1 MLAPEWTL
9 RLTQVLRLL
18 PVLLVVV
25 LSTPA
30 WLVWPFLPTQR
41 QQFVLDM
48 VRALTAWTYGPTGTE
63 RSGSLTDTDAD
74 GQGPS
79 GARR

>member
-1 MLAPEWTL
+1 MGRSTVLAPEWTL

-63 RSGSLTDTDAD
+63 QPDSVTDTNAN
-74 GQGPS
+74 GQG
-79 GARR
+79 

>member
-1 MLAPEWTL
+1 MLAAEWML

-30 WLVWPFLPTQR
+30 WLVWPFLSARR
-41 QQFVLDM
+41 QQVVLEM
-48 VRALTAWTYGPTGTE
+48 VRELIVWTYGPARPRKE
-63 RSGSLTDTDAD
+63 RDSGSA
-74 GQGPS
+74 P
-79 GARR
+79 